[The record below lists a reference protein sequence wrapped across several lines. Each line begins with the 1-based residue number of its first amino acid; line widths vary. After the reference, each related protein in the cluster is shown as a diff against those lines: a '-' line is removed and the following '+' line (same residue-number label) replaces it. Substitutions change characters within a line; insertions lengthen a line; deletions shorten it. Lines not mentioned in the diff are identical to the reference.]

1 MKKMKISE
9 KNYVNKAE
17 QVIIQLSNKVD
28 KRGKKVDIATT
39 TQIRNLLAMS
49 ADIYNCVILLKSDK
63 LTDDIVSKIE
73 YLKIRMVYEAGR
85 DEKVKSLIETAEL
98 LDCINEINGSKKN
111 FILFNHYME
120 AIVAYR
126 KYLGG
131 KEKE

>member
-1 MKKMKISE
+1 MRISE
-9 KNYVNKAE
+9 KNYVDKAE
-17 QVIIQLSNKVD
+17 KVIRQLCSKVD
-28 KRGKKVDIATT
+28 KGKKVDIATT

-49 ADIYNCVILLKSDK
+49 ADIYNCAILIEGDK

-73 YLKIRMVYEAGR
+73 YLKIRIVYDAGR
-85 DEKVKSLIETAEL
+85 DDKVKALIEKAEL
-98 LDCINEINGSKKN
+98 LECLKEINGSKKN